1 MSGNSNWL
9 DELKVG
15 DEVIVE
21 GAGFEPALA
30 TVSFITPARQRISAG
45 NATFSGKTGIELA
58 QPPHVARHLSFIPSN
73 DQPPSL

>member
-1 MSGNSNWL
+1 MSSNDSSWL
-9 DELKVG
+9 NELGVG

-21 GAGFEPALA
+21 GAGFEPALT

-58 QPPHVARHLSFIPSN
+58 QPLHIARHLSPSP
-73 DQPPSL
+73 QQ